1 MNRWKFFREAMR
13 SWRST
18 GAIASSSPA
27 LVKRLVAPISDDRP
41 LKVVELGPGDGCVTQ
56 AILERLHPDSE
67 LIAFEINHK
76 FIERLRE
83 IEDARLRLIP
93 QGAERLAE
101 FIEPESIDYVV
112 SSLPLSI
119 IPKGVK
125 AEIIQ
130 QSMEAL
136 KPQGHYLQFQYALQ
150 DYKLLKYY
158 FNSVKV
164 SFTAANLPP
173 AFIYTCS
180 LGLAY

>member
-1 MNRWKFFREAMR
+1 MNRWKFFREAIR

-27 LVKRLVAPISDDRP
+27 LVNRLVAPITHDRP
-41 LKVVELGPGDGCVTQ
+41 LRVVELGPGGGCVTE
-56 AILERLHPDSE
+56 AILQRLHPDSE
-67 LIAFEINHK
+67 LIAFEINDK

-83 IEDARLRLIP
+83 IDDPRLTILP
-93 QGAERLAE
+93 HGAERLAE
-101 FIEPESIDYVV
+101 FVQAETIDYVV

-136 KPQGHYLQFQYALQ
+136 KPAGHYLQFQYALQ